1 MTNTKRFLATIFVL
15 LVLALPCWAAPAAPT
30 DSEIASHM
38 AKLLGEE
45 FKPDSVT
52 VTVKESISYAEMK
65 GAVISKIR
73 IDTMRL
79 EALLTGRDKPLT
91 NDARALASLI
101 GFSRGEIVLTEKDVN
116 AYFAVNEQSG
126 FTNLKFDFTPKGF
139 RADGLFSADFIVKFR
154 IRLAATGVLA
164 LRPDGVYLDKVAIF
178 VENMKQPEIL
188 TSQIISRVNPLL
200 EWKSIPFKVEF
211 KKISMDDTAAR
222 MTGNPKKFEGG
233 STNTWKK

>member
-1 MTNTKRFLATIFVL
+1 MTIAKRFLATTFVL
-15 LVLALPCWAAPAAPT
+15 LILALPCYAASAPT
-30 DSEIASHM
+30 DMEMATHM

-52 VTVKESISYAEMK
+52 VTVRDSAAYAEMK
-65 GAVISKIR
+65 GAVVSKIR

-101 GFSRGEIVLTEKDVN
+101 GYSRGEIVLTEKDVN
-116 AYFAVNEQSG
+116 AYFAGNDIRG
-126 FTNLKFDFTPKGF
+126 FSNLKFDFTPKGF

-164 LRPDGVYLDKVAIF
+164 LKSDGVYLDKVAIY

-188 TSQIISRVNPLL
+188 TNQIISRVNPLL
-200 EWKSIPFKVEF
+200 EWSDIPFKVEF
-211 KKISMDDTAAR
+211 KKISMDDDAAR
-222 MTGNPKKFEGG
+222 MTGNPKKFEDG
-233 STNTWKK
+233 STATWKK